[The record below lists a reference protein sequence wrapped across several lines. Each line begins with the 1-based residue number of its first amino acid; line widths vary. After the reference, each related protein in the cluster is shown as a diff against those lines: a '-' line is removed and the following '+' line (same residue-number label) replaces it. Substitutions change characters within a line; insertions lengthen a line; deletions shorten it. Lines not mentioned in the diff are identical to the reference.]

1 MQGGPEAAPGGVQSR
16 FTLPGAP
23 KASPHG
29 KAPKY
34 EEKGK
39 TSQNSLVLFSALRR
53 PDRVGVLVVSE
64 LKITVNSKVAVIG
77 VGENNMFGHPS
88 SVVLERLQ
96 VFRYTD
102 F

>member
-64 LKITVNSKVAVIG
+64 LKITVNSKVAAKPHVLDKKD
-77 VGENNMFGHPS
+77 MCKRRPSARGHSGDEGP
-88 SVVLERLQ
+88 
-96 VFRYTD
+96 
-102 F
+102 